1 MVKKIAKFFQEMKLE
16 MKKVSWS
23 SKSELIAATTV
34 TFVFVAIL
42 AVYIGVIDLLLSKLV
57 TLLLK

>member
-1 MVKKIAKFFQEMKLE
+1 MFQKVSKFFQEMKLE
-16 MKKVSWS
+16 MKKVTWS
-23 SKSELIAATTV
+23 SKNELIAATTV
-34 TFVFVAIL
+34 TFFFVAIL

>member
-1 MVKKIAKFFQEMKLE
+1 MIKKIAKFFQEMKME

-23 SKSELIAATTV
+23 SKNELIAATTV

-42 AVYIGVIDLLLSKLV
+42 AVYIGVVDLLLSKLI
-57 TLLLK
+57 TSLLK